1 MSKKAPKTKPRTR
14 DANGFLMADD
24 GLPEAPHARARALA
38 AKDRKSDPLG
48 RVPDSLIATYAP
60 APAAALVKSEKE

>member
-24 GLPEAPHARARALA
+24 GLQALMTRA
-38 AKDRKSDPLG
+38 
-48 RVPDSLIATYAP
+48 V
-60 APAAALVKSEKE
+60 AAANRRSKELDA